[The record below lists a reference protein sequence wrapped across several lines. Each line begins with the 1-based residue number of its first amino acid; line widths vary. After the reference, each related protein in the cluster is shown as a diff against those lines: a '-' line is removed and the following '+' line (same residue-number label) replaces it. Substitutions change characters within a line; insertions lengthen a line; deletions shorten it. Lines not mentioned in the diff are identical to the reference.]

1 MIEMDDYSGRYAGGD
16 DQVYELGQVHDSIG
30 GQARRTLALQR
41 SWFDAAAML
50 SEDAVD
56 LDEMTINQ
64 LKAELEARDESKTG
78 RKPELQRRLRAL
90 IVDARMREQDEEE
103 GELAGEEGGE
113 EGEEG
118 EDGGD

>member
-1 MIEMDDYSGRYAGGD
+1 
-16 DQVYELGQVHDSIG
+16 
-30 GQARRTLALQR
+30 
-41 SWFDAAAML
+41 ML
-50 SEDAVD
+50 SSGVVD

-64 LKAELEARDESKTG
+64 LKAELEAREESKTG
-78 RKPELQRRLRAL
+78 RKPELQRRGC
-90 IVDARMREQDEEE
+90 ARMREQDEEE

>member
-1 MIEMDDYSGRYAGGD
+1 
-16 DQVYELGQVHDSIG
+16 
-30 GQARRTLALQR
+30 
-41 SWFDAAAML
+41 
-50 SEDAVD
+50 
-56 LDEMTINQ
+56 MTINQ
-64 LKAELEARDESKTG
+64 LKAELEAREESKSA

-118 EDGGD
+118 EDGGDGGGETGGATVGSERVVSCRVGAVAVSRHEAVRGHVTSPHVPGLRGSH